1 MEDLCRRILVPILA
15 GLVALLP
22 ASCGRRE
29 PAPRVSPGVTKR
41 PDAVEAEASTAKP
54 VPPKEAPKPPPLP
67 PLEAV
72 PEPKDFKETLAA
84 AQKLQ
89 KLLAPAEA
97 RERLLGQFY
106 ANPNLALAKLKVE
119 KLLAPFR
126 QVAAKQGVTLEQAA
140 EMLDKAQGLTRYLRK
155 TLDATRGCAEA
166 NTCLKRV
173 YDGQTA
179 LPDQTGMFEL
189 AYVSEIDDSAQPYFV
204 TVPETYDKAKP
215 HPLIVYLHGYAPEL
229 DKVNWWSE
237 GVMRNT
243 QLNERAAANGWLA
256 AYCFGRANTD
266 FQGIGEADVLRVV
279 EEMKRLFSVDPDRV
293 FLTGLSMGGLGAWTI
308 AAHYPQVFAGTIPI
322 SGRADFYLWQVL
334 SSQWGF
340 DTSRPVP
347 FDEMKQYA
355 ARLSPFQRWLF
366 EGDFARPLVEN
377 LRNVPVLMLHGD
389 RDHLDKVAQSRMMA
403 QLLKERGYEHRYDEI
418 QGGDHWIGYERAFA
432 DDRVFDWMRDRTREP
447 WPKRVTYKTYYLRYN
462 RAYWVT
468 IDELTT
474 WGKPASVDAHVVSPG
489 EVEIKTENVAQL
501 TLSLGDKLAPAGK
514 PVSVTLNG
522 AAKTYPFPK
531 DGRLVLRPSSKSRP
545 ALVKRHALTGPIKDA
560 YLSPFTMVYGTA
572 GPPEAA
578 ARSKRNAHAAARDW
592 EAFAKA
598 WPRVKADEHV
608 SEGETR
614 AQNLILFG
622 TPATNLILKK
632 IADKLPIQIAEHSFT
647 VGEQTFGSD
656 DVGLAMIYPN
666 PLNAERYVV
675 VYSGQPWGEG
685 LPFNHKFDL
694 LPDYIIFSSEYES
707 GLISAPYAGRGPN
720 KHVCAGLF
728 DANWKVDQ
736 ELMWLGR

>member
-1 MEDLCRRILVPILA
+1 MA
-15 GLVALLP
+15 
-22 ASCGRRE
+22 E
-29 PAPRVSPGVTKR
+29 PT
-41 PDAVEAEASTAKP
+41 
-54 VPPKEAPKPPPLP
+54 
-67 PLEAV
+67 
-72 PEPKDFKETLAA
+72 DFRGTLAA
-84 AQKLQ
+84 GQQLQ

-97 RERLLGQFY
+97 RERAAGRFY
-106 ANPNLALAKLKVE
+106 TNPNLALAKLKVE
-119 KLLAPFR
+119 KLRSPFR
-126 QVAAKQGVTLEQAA
+126 QVAAKRGVALAQAA
-140 EMLDKAQGLTRYLRK
+140 DMLDKAQGLTRYLRK

-166 NTCLKRV
+166 NACLKRV
-173 YDGQTA
+173 YEGQTA

-189 AYVSEIDDSAQPYFV
+189 AYVSNIDDSAQPYFV
-204 TVPETYDKAKP
+204 TVPETYDKTKP
-215 HPLIVYLHGYAPEL
+215 QPLIVYLHGYAPEL

-243 QLNERAAANGWLA
+243 KLNERAAANGWLA

-266 FQGIGEADVLRVV
+266 FQGIGEADVLKVV
-279 EEMKRLFSVDPDRV
+279 EEMKRLFSVDADRV

-308 AAHYPQVFAGTIPI
+308 AAHYPHLFAGAIPI

-347 FDEMKQYA
+347 FKEMAQYA

-377 LRNVPVLMLHGD
+377 FRNVPVFMLHGD

-403 QLLKERGYEHRYDEI
+403 QLLKERGSEHRYDEI
-418 QGGDHWIGYERAFA
+418 QGGDHWIGYERVFA
-432 DDRVFDWMRDRTREP
+432 DDRVFDWMRERTRNL

-462 RAYWVT
+462 RAHWVT

-474 WGKPASVDAHVVSPG
+474 WGRPAAVDAHVVSPG
-489 EVEIKTENVAQL
+489 EIQIKTENVAQI
-501 TLSLGDKLAPAGK
+501 TLSLSDQLVPADR
-514 PVSVTLNG
+514 PVSIALNG
-522 AAKTYPFPK
+522 TAKTYPLPK
-531 DGRLVLRPSSKSRP
+531 DGRLVLRVSPKPRP
-545 ALVKRHALTGPIKDA
+545 ALAKRHGLTGPIKDA
-560 YLSPFTMVYGTA
+560 YLSPFVMVYGTV

-578 ARSKRNAHAAARDW
+578 VRSKRNAHAAAAAW

-598 WPRVKADEHV
+598 WPRLKADEDV
-608 SEGETR
+608 SAGDLK
-614 AQNLILFG
+614 AHNLILFG

-632 IADKLPIQIAEHSFT
+632 IADKLPIQIGERSFA
-647 VGEQTFGSD
+647 VGGQTFEGD

-666 PLNAERYVV
+666 PLNAQRYVV

-694 LPDYIIFSSEYES
+694 LPDYLIFSSEYES
-707 GLISAPYAGRGPN
+707 GLISVPYAGRGPN

-728 DANWKVDQ
+728 DTNWEFDQ
-736 ELMWLGR
+736 ELMWLGE